1 LFEIKN
7 DKPAYFI
14 NGKLANESI
23 LRTLN
28 LNEIATVNVEKILK
42 SKI

>member
-1 LFEIKN
+1 MI
-7 DKPAYFI
+7 KPAYFI

-28 LNEIATVNVEKILK
+28 PNEIATVN
-42 SKI
+42 